1 MDKVKKKKKFLTN
14 PNLLF
19 KQSKWNQLKNPLP
32 DPLIGPLLE
41 YTHVLGHKGT
51 VKITKNISS
60 NHYRENMYSPCKIC
74 SNHYG

>member
-1 MDKVKKKKKFLTN
+1 MK
-14 PNLLF
+14 PA
-19 KQSKWNQLKNPLP
+19 QNPLP

-51 VKITKNISS
+51 VKTTKNIST
-60 NHYRENMYSPCKIC
+60 NANMKTCTVLAKIC